1 MYYLYCLK
9 EYLVFRN
16 EVPDEAMK
24 PFISSIFFFYSTDF
38 GKMSQLSIKG
48 RNLVL
53 QLNAD
58 GKSQR
63 EIAEE
68 LGCSKT
74 FVFRNYYWAQELIY
88 LMDVSQ
94 IFHQANVVTIHFVPK
109 GTEGKHCLSWQ
120 TILPWAEQLKTV
132 KTLFEMLQNLVNQET
147 CSAGFPYKLLDQ
159 RSGKDSSVFC

>member
-1 MYYLYCLK
+1 
-9 EYLVFRN
+9 
-16 EVPDEAMK
+16 
-24 PFISSIFFFYSTDF
+24 
-38 GKMSQLSIKG
+38 MSQLSIKG
-48 RNLVL
+48 RNRVL

-74 FVFRNYYWAQELIY
+74 VVFRNYYSAQQLIY

-109 GTEGKHCLSWQ
+109 GTEGKH
-120 TILPWAEQLKTV
+120 
-132 KTLFEMLQNLVNQET
+132 
-147 CSAGFPYKLLDQ
+147 
-159 RSGKDSSVFC
+159 

>member
-38 GKMSQLSIKG
+38 GKMSQLLIKG

-74 FVFRNYYWAQELIY
+74 VVFRNYYWAQELIY

-120 TILPWAEQLKTV
+120 TILP
-132 KTLFEMLQNLVNQET
+132 
-147 CSAGFPYKLLDQ
+147 
-159 RSGKDSSVFC
+159 